1 MISGVRGVLEHVG
14 ADSMIVGVGGIS
26 LRVFVP
32 TSVIN
37 RAPPVGQPVQL
48 LTYLNVREDALTLYG
63 FQSPDDLSLFEQ
75 LLGVTGVGPK
85 LALTMLSSVSGETLR
100 AAIASEKVENLLP
113 IPGVGRKLAGRLILE
128 LRGKLSSPAEAKA
141 ETATPVDVEV
151 TEALIGLGY
160 SPADAQVAIQS
171 IASSDTTDLEERIRL
186 ALQFF
191 ART

>member
-14 ADSMIVGVGGIS
+14 ADSIIVGVGGIS

>member
-14 ADSMIVGVGGIS
+14 ADSIIVGVGGIS

-32 TSVIN
+32 ATVIN
-37 RAPPVGQPVQL
+37 RAPPIGQPVQL

-128 LRGKLSSPAEAKA
+128 LRGKLSSPAEATA
-141 ETATPVDVEV
+141 ATATPVDVEV

-171 IASSDTTDLEERIRL
+171 IASSDATDLEERIRL